1 MGSTV
6 AERRSEPISRAEGLA
21 LAALL
26 LLAIVLRVGWPTL
39 TEFKFSEARLAA
51 LALEVTREGRLPL
64 VGVPSSAGFDHSPLS
79 VYLYVPAFLLATDPV
94 PATIYGGLAG
104 AAAVMLCWW
113 LARRWPGG
121 GPGAA
126 FIAATLLACSPWAVA
141 FSRKIW
147 QVTFVP
153 LLTLLFVAL
162 VFSALVQERH
172 WHLAWALFVF
182 ALLVQVHPSAISL
195 APALLLWLLLF
206 WRALRLAPLLVG
218 GLLGILSALPFL
230 IFQIRSGWPL
240 LAAYGDL
247 PPSRWDL
254 SAAQLAW
261 EAITGQG
268 IHALAGEAYP
278 LLRVVPQL
286 DQMFNLVGWLVAL
299 AALWLAWRTA
309 REWRASETRQ
319 RQSARLNLIL
329 LTWLV
334 VPVVFNLRHSLDLHL
349 HFFALLLPVAY
360 LLIGRAA
367 QSLLVTLASG
377 PVQWVLRWGST
388 AILLALALAQVT
400 ALLLMARFVASHE
413 TPGGFGTP
421 LGRYKEVADQA
432 VARVG
437 REGAAEVLVI
447 GDGDSVVVDATPAI
461 FDVLLRDRV
470 SYRFVDGPTTAV
482 FPPGRTVA
490 LLTPGAGE
498 GAAWYQ
504 AWPVTEA
511 RGAVEDYYGG
521 YWLVNLDGSWPQ
533 AELEPIQGLR
543 LFENGIELQGYQW
556 QGDLQP
562 GDQARLW
569 LLWQVLWQSPENSH
583 FSIQVLD
590 AAGQQWAQQDSVG
603 YPLAYRRK
611 GDRILSAF
619 DITIPQ
625 DVPQGPYET
634 RVGVYLYPQVV
645 NVPLVDGAGNPAGYV
660 VPLGP

>member
-1 MGSTV
+1 VGSTV
-6 AERRSEPISRAEGLA
+6 AERRSEPISRAEWLA
-21 LAALL
+21 LAAIL
-26 LLAIVLRVGWPTL
+26 LLATVLRVGWPTL

-51 LALEVTREGRLPL
+51 LALEVTHEGRLPL
-64 VGVPSSAGFDHSPLS
+64 VGVPSSAGFGHSPLS
-79 VYLYVPAFLLATDPV
+79 VYLYVPAFLLTTDPL
-94 PATIYGGLAG
+94 PATIYGGLLG
-104 AAAVMLCWW
+104 AAAVFLCWW
-113 LARRWPGG
+113 LARRWPDG
-121 GPGAA
+121 GPWAA
-126 FIAATLLACSPWAVA
+126 LLAAGLLACSPWAVA

-153 LLTLLFVAL
+153 LLALLFVA
-162 VFSALVQERH
+162 FIISALVQKRH
-172 WHLAWALFVF
+172 WHLAWALFVY

-206 WRALRLAPLLVG
+206 WRAVRLAPLFLG

-230 IFQIRSGWPL
+230 MFQMQSGWPL
-240 LAAYGDL
+240 LAAYRDL
-247 PPSRWDL
+247 PPARWDL

-278 LLRVVPQL
+278 LLQVVPQL
-286 DQMFNLVGWLVAL
+286 DQMFNLVGWLVVL
-299 AALWLAWRTA
+299 AALWVAWRTT
-309 REWRASETRQ
+309 RDWRASESQQ

-334 VPVVFNLRHSLDLHL
+334 VPVVFNVHHSLDLHL

-367 QSLLVTLASG
+367 QSLRAALASG
-377 PVQWVLRWGST
+377 SAQRVLRWGST
-388 AILLALALAQVT
+388 AIVVGLALAQVT

-432 VARVG
+432 VAAVG

-447 GDGDSVVVDATPAI
+447 GEGDSVVVDATPAI
-461 FDVLLRDRV
+461 FDVLLRERV
-470 SYRFVDGPTTAV
+470 SYRFVDGSTTAL
-482 FPPGRTVA
+482 FPPARTVA

-504 AWPVTEA
+504 GWPVTKA
-511 RGAVEDYYGG
+511 RGAVEDYYSG
-521 YWLVNLDGSWPQ
+521 YWLVSLDGLWPQ
-533 AELEPIQGLR
+533 AELESIQGLR

-556 QGDLQP
+556 RGKLQP
-562 GDQARLW
+562 GEQARLW

-603 YPLAYRRK
+603 YPPAYRRK

-619 DITIPQ
+619 DITLAE
-625 DVPQGPYET
+625 DAPQGLYET
-634 RVGVYLYPQVV
+634 RMGVYLYPQVV

-660 VPLGP
+660 VPVGP